1 MGQLISCNQSAFVGG
16 RFIQDNLVVA
26 QEVFHA
32 LKRKD
37 KCGKEC
43 LAIKLHMNKA
53 YDCLDW
59 RFIQKVLL
67 AHGFSGSWAAMVMKP
82 MSTVSYKIKVNG
94 VLSDKI
100 VPERG
105 LRQGDPLSPYL
116 FILAAD
122 ALSHMMSS
130 ALREGRIKGIQLAW
144 SAPTLTHLFFADDA
158 VVFAQ
163 ANEEDAFQMIQLL
176 NDYSKAFKQRINTLK
191 SGIIFG
197 KFVTSQ
203 VKNRIKAILGMQ
215 DWDNPGKYLGLP
227 VDWGRSRCT

>member
-1 MGQLISCNQSAFVGG
+1 MYVAVKEFFNEGILPPSVNETLVTLVPKTQLLESINQLRPISCCNFIYKIISKIIVARLKTYMGQLISCNQSAFVGG
-16 RFIQDNLVVA
+16 RLIQDNLVVA

-43 LAIKLHMNKA
+43 LAIKLNMNKA
-53 YDCLDW
+53 YDRLDW

-67 AHGFSGSWAAMVMKP
+67 AHGFSGSWVAMVMKLV
-82 MSTVSYKIKVNG
+82 STVSYKIKVNG

-130 ALREGRIKGIQLAW
+130 ALGEGRIKGI
-144 SAPTLTHLFFADDA
+144 
-158 VVFAQ
+158 
-163 ANEEDAFQMIQLL
+163 
-176 NDYSKAFKQRINTLK
+176 
-191 SGIIFG
+191 
-197 KFVTSQ
+197 
-203 VKNRIKAILGMQ
+203 
-215 DWDNPGKYLGLP
+215 
-227 VDWGRSRCT
+227 